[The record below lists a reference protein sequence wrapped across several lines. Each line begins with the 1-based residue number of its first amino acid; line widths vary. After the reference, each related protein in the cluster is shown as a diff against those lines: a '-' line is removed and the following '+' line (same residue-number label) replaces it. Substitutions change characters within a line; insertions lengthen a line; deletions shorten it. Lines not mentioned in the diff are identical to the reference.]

1 MKRNYRSLMP
11 IQDRW
16 RDRWSTDA
24 FYEHH
29 PPYDHFDTFIQHSE
43 KLRNALSTWLAA
55 IPGGR
60 VEIFDLGAGDGALAS
75 SLSTSLPRAIVH
87 AVDVRQRPPHL
98 SSDVA
103 WHTLDITQAS
113 LPRFDTK
120 SIPVLIAHE
129 FLDDVPCDVVEVDDS
144 GTCVWMYAD
153 WNGFLTPGDVVTEP
167 ETLDWI
173 HRWWPPLR
181 PAMRIEVGLSRDR
194 LWHRLLRT
202 WPNTI
207 GIAIDYGHTLR
218 ERMVGTWDGGT
229 LTGYRNG
236 RQVVPRLDGRTNV
249 TAHVAVDAIAA
260 VAARSEI
267 RRMRDHI
274 GLRHDQ
280 QSTGSLGDF
289 HVVVSHMTK

>member
-16 RDRWSTDA
+16 RERWSKDG
-24 FYEHH
+24 FYRDHT
-29 PPYDHFDTFIQHSE
+29 PYQHFDTFIQHSE
-43 KLRNALSTWLAA
+43 HLGNVLSTWLTDVN
-55 IPGGR
+55 GGR
-60 VEIFDLGAGDGALAS
+60 VEIVDLGAGDGGLAS
-75 SLSTSLPRAIVH
+75 SLSTLLPTAIVH
-87 AVDVRQRPPHL
+87 AVDVRQRPAHL

-103 WHTLDITQAS
+103 WHTLDVTRER
-113 LPRFDTK
+113 LPHLDAKAT
-120 SIPVLIAHE
+120 PVLIAHE
-129 FLDDVPCDVVEVDDS
+129 FLDDVPCDVVEVDNS
-144 GTCVWMYAD
+144 GTCIWMHAD
-153 WNGFLTPGDVVTEP
+153 GNGFLTPGDVVEDQGTR
-167 ETLDWI
+167 DWI

-181 PAMRIEVGLSRDR
+181 PGMRIEVGLARDQ

-218 ERMVGTWDGGT
+218 ERMIGTWDGGT
-229 LTGYRNG
+229 VTGYRNG
-236 RQVVPRLDGRTNV
+236 HQVVPQLDGHTNV

-260 VAARSEI
+260 VAPRSEI
-267 RRMRDHI
+267 TRLRAHLNWRDD
-274 GLRHDQ
+274 L